1 MEQIKEEA
9 TQLMNSG
16 HITRFVYVDDKFGNT
31 QVGKEEV
38 KLYVQEYVEE
48 SGIINHPEVWSE
60 EFEDWWVS
68 SSEEDKLSFIDEH
81 HIEAENA
88 GDLQKKFTQIL
99 PITLEQHYLSPE
111 DFTEKQDSIL
121 NGIDE
126 MHQLM
131 ILVDHRLEGY
141 GRTGEQLL
149 EQISKKDYV
158 HCAIFSGTYTID
170 REYEKWSSSPHL
182 YTLSKSRI
190 SSDDEGAI
198 LEGLR
203 SVLWLKQIS
212 KLKGY
217 AKESMNK
224 AVSFMNSHLDSIDPA
239 TFHKVV
245 MDRSEKEGCWEFE
258 TLIRIAYAYMGM
270 GLKNVM
276 QTDGYQEFQA
286 LTQTLRNI
294 KRDAASLSP
303 QKAIL
308 SEVSGEEIYES
319 GVFINKTY
327 SQISNGDIFQVGN
340 KEYMLLCQP
349 CNLEIRRNG
358 CRSRKDFDQ
367 FYLIPIREYNEE
379 KDAKNPLVKK
389 LQKVEGEN
397 QQCAVLSLYQ
407 RISLSLLDLVAF
419 NEEGKAFLNLNW
431 TPDIHP
437 GKNIIQK
444 NMMLRYASIMK
455 KVIEYKSR
463 YDKIQST
470 DWSKDEKSKFEK
482 FFCRPYEMGDKEVTK
497 HPLFKADNPNVLDF
511 GIKRVRRYKDPYAK
525 DLLSLFMD
533 YLSRPGYPMEL
544 NSRD

>member
-1 MEQIKEEA
+1 MAQIREEA
-9 TQLMNSG
+9 SLLMTNG

-31 QVGKEEV
+31 QAGKEEV
-38 KLYVQEYVEE
+38 KLYVQEHIED
-48 SGIINHPEVWSE
+48 SGIVNHSEIWSD
-60 EFEDWWVS
+60 EFEDWWTS
-68 SSEEDKLSFIDEH
+68 SSEEERQLFIEEH

-88 GDLQKKFTQIL
+88 NDLQAKFTQIL
-99 PITLEQHYLSPE
+99 PTTLEQYYLSPE
-111 DFTEKQDSIL
+111 KFTEKQESL
-121 NGIDE
+121 LSGIDE
-126 MHQLM
+126 THQLL

-149 EQISKKDYV
+149 EQISKKDNV
-158 HCAIFSGTYTID
+158 HCAILSGTYPID
-170 REYEKWSSSPHL
+170 REYEKWNSSPYT
-182 YTLSKSRI
+182 YTLSKSRMN
-190 SSDDEGAI
+190 SDKEGAI

-217 AKESMNK
+217 AKDAMSK
-224 AVSFMNSHLDSIDPA
+224 AVSFMNSHLDGIDPA
-239 TFHKVV
+239 TFHKVI

-258 TLIRIAYAYMGM
+258 TLIRIAYAYLGM
-270 GLKNVM
+270 GLKSVM
-276 QTDGYQEFQA
+276 QTDGYQEFQI

-294 KRDAASLSP
+294 KRDATSLSP

-319 GVFINKTY
+319 GDYINKTY
-327 SQISNGDIFQVGN
+327 SQVSNGDVFKIGN

-349 CNLEIRRNG
+349 CNLEIRTDG

-367 FYLIPIREYNEE
+367 FYLIPIREYNEA
-379 KDAKNPLVKK
+379 KDATNSLIKK

-397 QQCAVLSLYQ
+397 LLCAVLSLHQ

-419 NEEGKAFLNLNW
+419 NEEGKAFVNLNW
-431 TPDIHP
+431 TPEKHP
-437 GKNIIQK
+437 GKDIIQK
-444 NMMLRYASIMK
+444 NMMLRYANIMK
-455 KVIEYKSR
+455 KIADYKSR

-470 DWSKDEKSKFEK
+470 DWSEDEKSKFK
-482 FFCRPYEMGDKEVTK
+482 RFFCRPFEMGDKMVTRL
-497 HPLFKADNPNVLDF
+497 PLIEDANPCEIDF

-544 NSRD
+544 D